1 MEQFKTQHTDE
12 GKRENESLSKATDVP
27 SGQEDYVVKSV
38 SSEERYQNPIH
49 LVGNRPP
56 WTGLVNR
63 QQTTVNNPTANSN
76 KPQKKDHHLE
86 LLQYIILTVQ
96 F

>member
-56 WTGLVNR
+56 
-63 QQTTVNNPTANSN
+63 
-76 KPQKKDHHLE
+76 
-86 LLQYIILTVQ
+86 
-96 F
+96 